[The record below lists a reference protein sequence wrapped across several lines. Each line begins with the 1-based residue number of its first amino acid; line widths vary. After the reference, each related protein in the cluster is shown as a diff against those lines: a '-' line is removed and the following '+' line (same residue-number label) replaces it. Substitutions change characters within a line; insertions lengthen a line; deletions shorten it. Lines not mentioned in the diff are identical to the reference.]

1 MTHTMCQCLL
11 SQDLQLSCVFGM
23 QTTPISVYAF
33 SLIARRYVGCQQRYA
48 CLEGPGRNFLG
59 KRATAVALKFDK
71 LLARQVCF
79 VAYSMEDVMNQVL
92 LEYDLALTN
101 SNRHKMCVEK
111 HIKCR
116 AVRVSHSRCS
126 MYFKCATEQVE
137 PIFSFSHFA
146 KDDSLFVF
154 LLQVQQTYNVY
165 YIGVFTCLS

>member
-1 MTHTMCQCLL
+1 MTLH
-11 SQDLQLSCVFGM
+11 
-23 QTTPISVYAF
+23 
-33 SLIARRYVGCQQRYA
+33 SLIQ
-48 CLEGPGRNFLG
+48 
-59 KRATAVALKFDK
+59 
-71 LLARQVCF
+71 
-79 VAYSMEDVMNQVL
+79 
-92 LEYDLALTN
+92 
-101 SNRHKMCVEK
+101 NRHKTCVEK

-116 AVRVSHSRCS
+116 AVRVSHSRRS